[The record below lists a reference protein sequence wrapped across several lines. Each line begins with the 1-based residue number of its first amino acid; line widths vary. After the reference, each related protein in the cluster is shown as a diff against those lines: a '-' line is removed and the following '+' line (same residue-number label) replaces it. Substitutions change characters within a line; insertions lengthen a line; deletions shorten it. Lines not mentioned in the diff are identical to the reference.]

1 MMKLKV
7 GGATVDFDEAKSWA
21 WTYLNERPK
30 TSAYPAYD
38 GYPGSPDASVG
49 PQDLLAVVLLNVS
62 NNPLPV
68 YYGLESLMPSI
79 NERLQEPVIAGDLAS
94 ADCNTLEAVAHLFGV
109 LDSTPTKYVRLTTLS
124 KVLHR
129 KRPHLIPL
137 FDDNIGYCYSECEGA
152 PLPFDGERSRAG
164 YRAAW
169 ESTPKR
175 SCRSAPTVGRDCCY
189 GSRPE
194 NYSTARPGHHWLG
207 TRKPAELAT

>member
-169 ESTPKR
+169 LKALQKDLVDQLPQWEEIAAMAPGPKITPLRALDIIGWELGNRR
-175 SCRSAPTVGRDCCY
+175 S
-189 GSRPE
+189 
-194 NYSTARPGHHWLG
+194 
-207 TRKPAELAT
+207 